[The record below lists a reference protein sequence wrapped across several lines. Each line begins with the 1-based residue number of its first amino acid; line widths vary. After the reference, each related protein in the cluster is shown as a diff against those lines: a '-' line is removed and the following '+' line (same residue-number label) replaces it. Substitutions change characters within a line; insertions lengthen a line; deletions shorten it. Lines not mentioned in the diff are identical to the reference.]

1 MPSGIERI
9 GFELSVNDVIQSD
22 PLPGDPGTWVRR
34 SHQEHGAHHHQD
46 DEDDHWRKPGVNPMV
61 DLSQH

>member
-1 MPSGIERI
+1 MPSGIEGI

-22 PLPGDPGTWVRR
+22 PLPGDPGARVRR

-46 DEDDHWRKPGVNPMV
+46 DEDDH
-61 DLSQH
+61 